1 LGAGEELDFCD
12 EGKLASCFGI
22 APRIRTSNQTERC
35 GRITKQG
42 GELRAKR

>member
-1 LGAGEELDFCD
+1 MGAGEELDFCD

-22 APRIRTSNQTERC
+22 APRIRTSKQTEPS

-42 GELRAKR
+42 SELGAKR